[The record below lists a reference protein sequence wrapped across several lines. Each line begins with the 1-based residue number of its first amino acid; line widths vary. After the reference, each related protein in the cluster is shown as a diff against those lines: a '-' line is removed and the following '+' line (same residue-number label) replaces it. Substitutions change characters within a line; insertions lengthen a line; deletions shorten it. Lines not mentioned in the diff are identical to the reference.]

1 MQMLFGALLRD
12 WWERYLLRGNPAYA
26 REAWRRLEREVLP
39 ILGDKP
45 PRKITPPMILAIL
58 RKIEARGAPVAARK
72 VKSHISQAMRYGIA
86 CGVVVSDPTRD
97 LTYALTPHHS
107 RPRPA
112 ILDHAAIGRLMA
124 SIERFRPR
132 RRALSLKLAAL
143 TFVRPGEL
151 ATASWADIS
160 FEAALWRIPAERMKM
175 KRPHQVPLSRQ
186 AVEAFRE
193 LHVITG
199 RRSPW
204 CFPRRGDPK
213 RPEGPGCLTHS
224 LRCMGY
230 NPQTMT
236 GHGFRAMAATTLS
249 EMGWASEVIERQL
262 AHVDHNQ
269 VRAAYQ
275 RSELVEERRKMLQEW
290 GDWLDLRCAQTILRQ
305 YGRA

>member
-1 MQMLFGALLRD
+1 MQILFGVLLRD
-12 WWERYLLRGNPAYA
+12 WWERYLLRGNPEYA

-107 RPRPA
+107 RPRAA

-132 RRALSLKLAAL
+132 RRALALKLAAL

-160 FEAALWRIPAERMKM
+160 LEGALWRIPAERMKM
-175 KRPHQVPLSRQ
+175 RRPHQVPLSRQ

-193 LHVITG
+193 LHAITG
-199 RRSPW
+199 RRSSW
-204 CFPRRGDPK
+204 CFPRRGDPT

-230 NPQTMT
+230 DRATMT

-290 GDWLDLRCAQTILRQ
+290 GDWLDLRCAQTILRE
-305 YGRA
+305 YGRV

>member
-12 WWERYLLRGNPAYA
+12 WWERYLLRGNPEYA

-107 RPRPA
+107 RPRAA

-193 LHVITG
+193 LHAITG

-204 CFPRRGDPK
+204 CFPRRGDPT

-230 NPQTMT
+230 DRATMT

-249 EMGWASEVIERQL
+249 EMGWASEAIERQL

-290 GDWLDLRCAQTILRQ
+290 ADWLDLRCAQTILRE

>member
-1 MQMLFGALLRD
+1 MAEPFPIS
-12 WWERYLLRGNPAYA
+12 ERKQPQPISVPADD
-26 REAWRRLEREVLP
+26 
-39 ILGDKP
+39 ILAQGEN
-45 PRKITPPMILAIL
+45 ILTPP
-58 RKIEARGAPVAARK
+58 VTARK

-107 RPRPA
+107 RPRAA

-193 LHVITG
+193 LHAITG

-204 CFPRRGDPK
+204 CFPRRGDPT

-230 NPQTMT
+230 DRATMT

-249 EMGWASEVIERQL
+249 EMGWASEAIERQL

-290 GDWLDLRCAQTILRQ
+290 ADWLDLRCAQTILRE